1 MYVISNKIRLCLF
14 ALIMSFC
21 TSTTVSGV
29 TIFFS
34 RDDLSEFFIVW
45 LSSTI
50 KSWPL
55 VFLLIIFFVPIINRF
70 LDKYFIIENDKNI

>member
-55 VFLLIIFFVPIINRF
+55 VFFANYF
-70 LDKYFIIENDKNI
+70 LCPNY

>member
-34 RDDLSEFFIVW
+34 QDDLSEFFVVW
-45 LSSTI
+45 FSSII

-55 VFLLIIFFVPIINRF
+55 VFLLINFFVPIINKF
-70 LDKYFIIENDKNI
+70 LDKYFITRK

>member
-55 VFLLIIFFVPIINRF
+55 VFLLIIFYLLQDLLIYYLLYIMGS
-70 LDKYFIIENDKNI
+70 LQLY